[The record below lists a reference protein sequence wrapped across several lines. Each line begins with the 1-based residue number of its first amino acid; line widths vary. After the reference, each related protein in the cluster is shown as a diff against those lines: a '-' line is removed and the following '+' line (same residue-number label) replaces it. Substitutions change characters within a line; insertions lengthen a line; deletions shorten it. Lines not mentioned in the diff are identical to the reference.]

1 MRAILEFGRWFSLV
15 YTKIITDGWK
25 LYYVQHECNHN
36 TLLIGL
42 ALVNMINILYGEGIQ
57 TLLSQVQSNES
68 AVIWFLTSD
77 SSSASWI
84 RHVCSIVDQRTN
96 PFDGVPKCFDY
107 WKGLADLAPL
117 FAA

>member
-25 LYYVQHECNHN
+25 LYYVQHES
-36 TLLIGL
+36 
-42 ALVNMINILYGEGIQ
+42 LVNMINILYGEGIQ